1 MKIDEP
7 YSEITEQEANFLI
20 VLYETI
26 RKLVLQDEKI
36 TLVRLGY
43 ELNIKSSELS
53 DYLFD
58 IVRIVDHIEEEVR
71 QRSR

>member
-7 YSEITEQEANFLI
+7 YTEITESEADFI
-20 VLYETI
+20 IILYETI
-26 RKLVLQDEKI
+26 RRLVLEDCKI

-43 ELNIKSSELS
+43 ELNIKPSELS

-58 IVRIVDHIEEEVR
+58 IVRIVDRIEEEVR
-71 QRSR
+71 QRGN

>member
-7 YSEITEQEANFLI
+7 YNEITDSEADFI
-20 VLYETI
+20 ISLYDTI
-26 RKLVLQDEKI
+26 RRLVLDENKI

-43 ELNIKSSELS
+43 ELDIKPSELS

-58 IVRIVDHIEEEVR
+58 IVRIVDRIEEEVR
-71 QRSR
+71 

>member
-7 YSEITEQEANFLI
+7 YNEITDSEADFI
-20 VLYETI
+20 ISLYETI
-26 RKLVLQDEKI
+26 RRLVLDENKI

-43 ELNIKSSELS
+43 ELDIKPSELS

-58 IVRIVDHIEEEVR
+58 IVRIVDRIEEEVR
-71 QRSR
+71 

>member
-7 YSEITEQEANFLI
+7 YNEITDSEADFI
-20 VLYETI
+20 ISLYETI
-26 RKLVLQDEKI
+26 RRLVLDENKI

-43 ELNIKSSELS
+43 ELNIKPSELS

-58 IVRIVDHIEEEVR
+58 IVRIVDKIEEEVR
-71 QRSR
+71 

>member
-7 YSEITEQEANFLI
+7 YNEITDSEADFI
-20 VLYETI
+20 ISLYDTI
-26 RKLVLQDEKI
+26 RRLVLDENKI

-43 ELNIKSSELS
+43 ELDIKPSELS

-58 IVRIVDHIEEEVR
+58 IVRIVDQIEEEVR
-71 QRSR
+71 QRKN

>member
-7 YSEITEQEANFLI
+7 YNEITDSEADFI
-20 VLYETI
+20 ISLYETI
-26 RKLVLQDEKI
+26 RRLVLDENKI

-43 ELNIKSSELS
+43 ELNIKPSELS

-58 IVRIVDHIEEEVR
+58 IVRIVDRIEEEVR
-71 QRSR
+71 

>member
-7 YSEITEQEANFLI
+7 YNEITDSEADFI
-20 VLYETI
+20 ISLYETI
-26 RKLVLQDEKI
+26 RRLVLDENKI

-43 ELNIKSSELS
+43 ELNIKPSELS

-58 IVRIVDHIEEEVR
+58 IVRIVDQIEEEVR
-71 QRSR
+71 QRKN

>member
-7 YSEITEQEANFLI
+7 YNQITDSEADFII
-20 VLYETI
+20 SLYETI
-26 RKLVLQDEKI
+26 RWLVYGEQKI

-43 ELNIKSSELS
+43 ELNIKPSELS

-58 IVRIVDHIEEEVR
+58 IIRIVDRIEEEVR
-71 QRSR
+71 QGKN